1 MGSRPE
7 ESNLTAPFPG
17 LLCQKKYPLP
27 FTTDRTISRP
37 SCARRT
43 DECARSYMQL
53 LLMLGE

>member
-37 SCARRT
+37 NCARGT
-43 DECARSYMQL
+43 ANAPAPTWNCC
-53 LLMLGE
+53 